1 MGKFIP
7 DSSEWIYT
15 TNNPTDFFSS
25 YISGAQRLKN
35 GNTLICDGAHGTFF
49 EIDKN
54 KNQVWK
60 YINPVVNNL
69 VLNQGDSIP
78 SSSNGWAN
86 NVFRAE
92 RYYPE
97 YSAFNGKNMI
107 PFGPI
112 EGYPFSYSCS
122 MPTNI
127 INQSNSS
134 TKYISSVFDILG
146 RKSDLDDNKLLLLF
160 YSDGTV
166 EKKIILK

>member
-1 MGKFIP
+1 
-7 DSSEWIYT
+7 
-15 TNNPTDFFSS
+15 
-25 YISGAQRLKN
+25 
-35 GNTLICDGAHGTFF
+35 
-49 EIDKN
+49 
-54 KNQVWK
+54 
-60 YINPVVNNL
+60 
-69 VLNQGDSIP
+69 
-78 SSSNGWAN
+78 
-86 NVFRAE
+86 
-92 RYYPE
+92 
-97 YSAFNGKNMI
+97 MI

>member
-1 MGKFIP
+1 M
-7 DSSEWIYT
+7 
-15 TNNPTDFFSS
+15 
-25 YISGAQRLKN
+25 
-35 GNTLICDGAHGTFF
+35 
-49 EIDKN
+49 
-54 KNQVWK
+54 WK
-60 YINPVVNNL
+60 YINPVVNNH

-78 SSSNGWAN
+78 NSSNGWAN

-97 YSAFNGKNMI
+97 YSAFNGKSMM
-107 PFGPI
+107 PLGPI
-112 EGYPFSYSCS
+112 EGYPFSYSCI

-134 TKYISSVFDILG
+134 TKNILSVFDILG
-146 RKSDLDDNKLLLLF
+146 RKSDLHENKLLLLF